1 MRLRCLHCAVEIDSR
16 ASICPLCH
24 TREPFRSQKMNFS
37 QSAMAIGN
45 ITKAVATL
53 AIAGTVLY
61 FILKAMMS

>member
-1 MRLRCLHCAVEIDSR
+1 
-16 ASICPLCH
+16 
-24 TREPFRSQKMNFS
+24 MNFS